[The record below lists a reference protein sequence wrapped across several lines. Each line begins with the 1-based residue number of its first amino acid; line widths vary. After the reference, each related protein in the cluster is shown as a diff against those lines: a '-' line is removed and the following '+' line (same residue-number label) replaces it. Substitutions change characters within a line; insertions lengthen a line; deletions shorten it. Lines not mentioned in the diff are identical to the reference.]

1 MRWPVRRKRLDLH
14 VLSQSALATF
24 CSADYSRSACAVFAA
39 NLENIDKLDSQRDA
53 NRFVFWNS
61 LDMNGQLL
69 LKFYWLLYF
78 VEPGSF
84 DSSTEGCFCEVSSST
99 VAGLFRWC

>member
-1 MRWPVRRKRLDLH
+1 MAGEKEETRRSCFEPIRIGH
-14 VLSQSALATF
+14 IG
-24 CSADYSRSACAVFAA
+24 SADYSRSACAVFAA